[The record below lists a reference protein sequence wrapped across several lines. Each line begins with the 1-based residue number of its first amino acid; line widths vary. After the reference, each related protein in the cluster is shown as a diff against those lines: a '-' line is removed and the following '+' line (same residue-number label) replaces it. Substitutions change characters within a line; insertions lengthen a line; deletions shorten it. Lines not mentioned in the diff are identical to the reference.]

1 MHRFVT
7 LILLAVLT
15 GLPAR
20 LLAEGATP
28 NAAIRLALAQWTD
41 DFNAGHSE
49 TVCDLF
55 APDLRAD
62 VRSAPPRDF
71 ETQCRLLRNALADP
85 ERSYTVAFE
94 LKEIVVD
101 RDIAVVR
108 LTWTNTALVKSTAQ
122 VSVTKDEGL
131 DIFRHSGDGSWH
143 IVRYMAYE
151 LP

>member
-1 MHRFVT
+1 MHWFVT
-7 LILLAVLT
+7 LILLALLT
-15 GLPAR
+15 GLPVR
-20 LLAEGATP
+20 LLAEAATP
-28 NAAIRLALAQWTD
+28 EAAIGLALARWTD
-41 DFNAGHSE
+41 DFNAGRSE

-62 VRSAPPRDF
+62 VRGALPRDF
-71 ETQCRLLRNALADP
+71 DNQCRLLRNALADP
-85 ERSYTVAFE
+85 ERAYTSAFE

-108 LTWTNTALVKSTAQ
+108 LTWTDTTRVKATGQ

-131 DIFRHSGDGSWH
+131 DVFRRGGDGGWH